1 MKNAAKFKLNKIFEI
16 SRLFKADLVIP
27 FASFIYFSHEENFYL
42 NANVNKPNVVSDFL
56 DIKEINHTFLEI
68 YPKIYNVDE
77 LINSKDK
84 LSQVNRSG
92 IEEWNLRYLD
102 LKSKIYKETDDEDI
116 KETDIKKYLARIKQ
130 SNNMFLMKL
139 IRLLSFNIIFG
150 ATNLYIKDQKKAYV
164 LRYDYVK
171 KTNLAREDCVME
183 ISKDSFNLII
193 QQDYGLDTLSVNG
206 RLKEI
211 QNDGF
216 RKLIY
221 SIGFSTLN
229 ASGYGI
235 KFKDFMKFNLLRRF
249 IMIPLRLILK
259 ND

>member
-1 MKNAAKFKLNKIFEI
+1 
-16 SRLFKADLVIP
+16 
-27 FASFIYFSHEENFYL
+27 
-42 NANVNKPNVVSDFL
+42 
-56 DIKEINHTFLEI
+56 
-68 YPKIYNVDE
+68 
-77 LINSKDK
+77 
-84 LSQVNRSG
+84 
-92 IEEWNLRYLD
+92 
-102 LKSKIYKETDDEDI
+102 
-116 KETDIKKYLARIKQ
+116 
-130 SNNMFLMKL
+130 MKL

-229 ASGYGI
+229 TSGYGI